1 MYDKRQRILV
11 ELYDT
16 QFIDNFTKTFCKAN
30 DVENLQDE
38 IQEIYL
44 IACEIPEERLYKM
57 YEEDGINGV
66 RRFLA
71 GVIHR
76 QMNSTTSMLHSKY
89 RKRMANT
96 YTTDGMTTEEIEEGY
111 NKLEN
116 GYKE

>member
-16 QFIDNFTKTFCKAN
+16 KFIDNFTKTFCKAN
-30 DVENLQDE
+30 DIENLQDE

-44 IACEIPEERLYKM
+44 IACEIPEERLFKM
-57 YEEDGINGV
+57 YDEDGINGV

-76 QMNSTTSMLHSKY
+76 QMNSTTSMIHSKY
-89 RKRMANT
+89 RKRLANT
-96 YTTDGMTTEEIEEGY
+96 FSTNDLTTEDLEEGF
-111 NKLEN
+111 NKLDN
-116 GYKE
+116 MYKE